1 MEKNITKKDIKLNNM
16 IEISNND
23 RLLILEV
30 LEILME
36 DLENM
41 NDSPEYLKELEGLYK
56 RLVK

>member
-1 MEKNITKKDIKLNNM
+1 MK
-16 IEISNND
+16 EISNND

-41 NDSPEYLKELEGLYK
+41 NDNPEYLKELEGLYK
-56 RLVK
+56 RLAK

>member
-1 MEKNITKKDIKLNNM
+1 MR
-16 IEISNND
+16 EISNDD
-23 RLLILEV
+23 RLLMLEA
-30 LEILME
+30 LEILIE